1 MQVHNL
7 EKQVVVSH
15 NEKKDL
21 ERQLKELQIWSQW
34 QVSNMEEL
42 RN

>member
-7 EKQVVVSH
+7 EKQVDVSH
-15 NEKKDL
+15 NEKDL